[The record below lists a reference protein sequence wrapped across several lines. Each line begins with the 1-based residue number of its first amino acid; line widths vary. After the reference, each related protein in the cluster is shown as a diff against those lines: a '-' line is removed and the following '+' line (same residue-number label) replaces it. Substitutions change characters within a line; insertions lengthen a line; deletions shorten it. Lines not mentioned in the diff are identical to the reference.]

1 MILESIA
8 GLSSILTSGA
18 GGGIVGSL
26 FGILKQSQERK
37 ERVAM
42 AQINLDRD
50 RAEYENAEKE
60 RHHALTMIDKQGEI
74 KLETIQ
80 TESEAEIEISNQF
93 TLSEA
98 QEAEFKNLNTSTA
111 MDNFRASIRPLLAVW
126 AAILFTS
133 MLGWAFLEY
142 KDTIDDD
149 VGGDLLLGMFATLT
163 FIITSVI
170 SFYYVSRRNAAPK

>member
-1 MILESIA
+1 MISAITALFTV
-8 GLSSILTSGA
+8 LTSGA
-18 GGGIVGSL
+18 GGGITGSL

-42 AQINLDRD
+42 AKINLDRD

-60 RHHALTMIDKQGEI
+60 RQHALTMIEKQGEI

-80 TESEAEIEISNQF
+80 TETEAEIEVTNQF

-98 QEAEFKNLNTSTA
+98 QEAEFKNLNTSTWI
-111 MDNFRASIRPLLAVW
+111 DNFRASIRPLLAVW
-126 AAILFTS
+126 AATLFTS
-133 MLGWAFLEY
+133 MLCWAFFEY
-142 KDTIDDD
+142 KDTISKED
-149 VGGDLLLGMFATLT
+149 GGVLLLGMFATLT